1 MNDVELNSQKG
12 FQIQWF
18 RVDCD
23 SCGWSWF
30 ESMEYKTARFFYCSK
45 CLRKIQNPNNKRK
58 KERIANEEDI
68 ASLKRY
74 FDRISLDHRS

>member
-1 MNDVELNSQKG
+1 MSDAELNGQKG

-30 ESMEYKTARFFYCSK
+30 ESVEYKTARFFYCPK